1 MYESFAIVSIEGKV
15 YDCWRTLGHHY
26 WRLGSTPVPPKNK
39 HSSRPT
45 YTHTHT
51 CFTWILHDVIWNQLS
66 VTILSDVFNP
76 VSVCIFLNTSICINI
91 YIYIFHRH
99 CIAQTYQWICL
110 KVLLTFS
117 GNNSRVS
124 GWCPRNWLRT
134 MSKTVKKAGI
144 ASAPMGLKIT
154 KNRNRIFRWE
164 TYKENH

>member
-15 YDCWRTLGHHY
+15 YDCWRTLGQHY

-39 HSSRPT
+39 HSSRLT

-66 VTILSDVFNP
+66 VTILSDVYNP

-91 YIYIFHRH
+91 YIYF
-99 CIAQTYQWICL
+99 IAI
-110 KVLLTFS
+110 VLPKLISGYVPRLCFSILWKQLT
-117 GNNSRVS
+117 GRVFL
-124 GWCPRNWLRT
+124 PRNWLRT

-144 ASAPMGLKIT
+144 AFSSDGIPIT
-154 KNRNRIFRWE
+154 KNRKRIFRWE